1 MLNHSNQKIHG
12 KTCKRRTRPGMVSWD
27 KNLFYSLSH
36 THNLVYML
44 IALCV
49 CVFVCVCQ
57 YSAIYD
63 WMFSRGVFCFC
74 YQMGGFFNINL
85 LNWRLITI
93 LYWFC
98 QTLT

>member
-1 MLNHSNQKIHG
+1 
-12 KTCKRRTRPGMVSWD
+12 MVSWD